1 MLPAEEVLSKLKV
14 RFERKTLHN
23 SLGIIVLEDHRTP
36 VVSVSVWYKVGS
48 RYEYPGISG
57 ISHLLEHMMFKGTD
71 KYGPEEFSKII
82 QSLGGYDNAFTWK
95 DETAYYSV
103 VPSSK
108 VEIPL
113 EMEAD
118 RMRNLSFYQFD
129 EELNVVKEERK
140 LRVDNNPD
148 GRLFEEIFLTAF
160 SAHPYRIPVIGF
172 ESDLESMSL
181 DKVKSYYETHYSPAN
196 AILIIVGDIETERAF
211 NLAESYFGEIES
223 RGVPEQTVTREPEQ
237 EGLKIRE
244 LHDKKALMDVSTLS
258 FHVPQF
264 SHEDTPALSIL
275 TDILGGG
282 RSSRLYAE
290 LVYQKRIA
298 TNVDIVLLSLKDPGL
313 LIIYSYWNQGTSV
326 ESGEEMVKSLIEKL
340 KDGDIRESELEK
352 SRKKVLANFVFKQ
365 ESISGLAMLLGE
377 YTILSNPEWINRY
390 PEELL
395 KVSKDDVMKVAQ
407 KYLREDNMTIVRLRK
422 T

>member
-1 MLPAEEVLSKLKV
+1 MLPSEDVLSKLKV
-14 RFERKTLHN
+14 RFERETLPN
-23 SLGIIVLEDHRTP
+23 GLEVIALEDHRIP

-57 ISHLLEHMMFKGTD
+57 ISHLLEHMMFKGTE

-82 QSLGGYDNAFTWK
+82 QSLGGYGNAFTWK

-108 VEIPL
+108 IDIPL

-118 RMRNLSFYQFD
+118 RMRNLAFYQFD
-129 EELNVVKEERK
+129 EELSVVKEERK

-160 SAHPYRIPVIGF
+160 AAHPYRIPVIGF
-172 ESDLESMSL
+172 ESDLENMSL
-181 DKVKSYYETHYSPAN
+181 EKVKSYYETYYSPAN
-196 AILIIVGDIETERAF
+196 AILVIVGDIETQRTF
-211 NLAESYFGEIES
+211 DLAKKYFGEIEN
-223 RGVPEQTVTREPEQ
+223 RGTPHQTITREPEQ
-237 EGLKIRE
+237 AGLKVRE
-244 LHDKKALMDVSTLS
+244 IHGKKALMDVSTLS

-290 LVYQKRIA
+290 LVYQKRNA
-298 TNVDIVLLSLKDPGL
+298 TNVDVVLLSMKDPGL
-313 LIIYSYWNQGTSV
+313 LIIYSYWNQGVSV
-326 ESGEEMVKSLIEKL
+326 ESGEKMIKSSIEKL
-340 KDGDIRESELEK
+340 KNGDILESELEK

-365 ESISGLAMLLGE
+365 ESISGLAILLGE
-377 YTILSNPEWINRY
+377 YTILSDPEWINKY

-395 KVSKDDVMKVAQ
+395 KVSKDDVIRVAQ
-407 KYLREDNMTIVRLRK
+407 KYLNEDNLTVVRLK
-422 T
+422 KS